1 VSDRVIVA
9 VDGGN
14 SKTDLALVGA
24 DGRLIAL
31 ARGPGSSPHRIGA
44 EGCVT
49 VIAELL
55 ATARDSAG
63 RAGVEL
69 GRPAAAVILVAGA
82 DLDSEERELRERVA
96 RRGWADVLEIGNDT
110 LAVLRAGSDSG
121 YGVAVVC
128 GAGINAIGL
137 APDGRRTRFPALGA
151 ITGDW
156 GGGGDVGLAALGK
169 AVRAE
174 DGRGPATELAE
185 LVPRHF
191 SLASAEDV
199 ALALHRRELDQG
211 RLVELAPIVLE
222 VADAG
227 DSGAVELRERLVE
240 EIVGFVRAAA
250 SKVLADVERY
260 DVVLGGSLL
269 SRSHT
274 LLALVAERVRAELP
288 SADPRPC
295 RVPPVAGSALIGID
309 LLSSGD
315 GAGAAA
321 VLRAEFEQLSTD
333 DDGGISPRRAAGT

>member
-1 VSDRVIVA
+1 VSEPVILA

-55 ATARDSAG
+55 ETARDRAG
-63 RAGVEL
+63 REL
-69 GRPAAAVILVAGA
+69 GRPAAAAILVAGA
-82 DLDSEERELRERVA
+82 DLDSEERELRERVV
-96 RRGWADVLEIGNDT
+96 RRGWADLLEIGNDT

-137 APDGRRTRFPALGA
+137 APDGRRARFPALGA

-156 GGGGDVGLAALGK
+156 GGGGDLGLAALGK
-169 AVRAE
+169 AVRAG
-174 DGRGPATELAE
+174 DGRGPATALAE

-199 ALALHRRELDQG
+199 ALALHRQELDQG
-211 RLVELAPIVLE
+211 RLAELAPIVLE
-222 VADAG
+222 AADAG
-227 DSGAVELRERLVE
+227 DGGALELRDRLVE
-240 EIVGFVRAAA
+240 EIVGFARAAA
-250 SKVLADVERY
+250 SRVLGEVERY
-260 DVVLGGSLL
+260 DLVLGGSLL
-269 SRSHT
+269 SRSDT
-274 LLALVAERVRAELP
+274 LAALVAERARTELP
-288 SADPRPC
+288 DADPRTC
-295 RVPPVAGSALIGID
+295 SVPPVAGSALIGID
-309 LLSSGD
+309 LVSSGD
-315 GAGAAA
+315 GAAAAA
-321 VLRAEFEQLSTD
+321 VLRAEFERLAEA
-333 DDGGISPRRAAGT
+333 DDGGIIGPEGAGP